1 MTVNTT
7 SSGTI
12 LNGRLLVAKDKA
24 LNQGVFLILHGTL
37 GHYQMEI
44 INGLQL
50 ALEERSYSSLA
61 INLSLGLNAQAG
73 KMFDCGGPH
82 LHKHDDSLDELN
94 AWLEWLAKKGVQKV
108 ALVGHSRGGNQVA
121 RFAAER
127 KNSIISE
134 LVLIAPTTW
143 NRQRAIA
150 NYKKIHTSELAEPLF
165 IAERLVAL
173 GKGKELIE
181 NIGFLYCK
189 NTKASAESFLSYYKP
204 DERFNS
210 VSVIGKVLMPLLIIA
225 GSEDRISEG
234 LIEQIEP
241 KVENDRLKLL
251 IVDGAD
257 HFFRDLFLED
267 VADEMVD
274 FVSWGK

>member
-1 MTVNTT
+1 
-7 SSGTI
+7 
-12 LNGRLLVAKDKA
+12 
-24 LNQGVFLILHGTL
+24 
-37 GHYQMEI
+37 
-44 INGLQL
+44 
-50 ALEERSYSSLA
+50 
-61 INLSLGLNAQAG
+61 
-73 KMFDCGGPH
+73 MFDCGGPH

-121 RFAAER
+121 RFA
-127 KNSIISE
+127 
-134 LVLIAPTTW
+134 
-143 NRQRAIA
+143 
-150 NYKKIHTSELAEPLF
+150 
-165 IAERLVAL
+165 AERLVAL